1 MILDIHMINHD
12 NEFYSIVFTRGNF
25 LDSPKTAFQTVNR
38 AFGLHRDLCSE
49 VLMYLQNIILKLAS

>member
-12 NEFYSIVFTRGNF
+12 NEFYSVVQGNF

-49 VLMYLQNIILKLAS
+49 VLM